1 MSSRVNEGLS
11 CPICGNSFPP
21 FEIEEH
27 ANKCLFLASE
37 NNSSSSLK
45 KFSDVQQTS
54 PRVKRLKHEEP
65 HPFTQSAVGSGS
77 NSKCNK
83 ELFPGY
89 GLLDGTGKPRHRLH
103 IRRSV
108 VRKKSM
114 LQYQIALATESLSD
128 EDNMED
134 SVNLIVSTV
143 PLAEQMR
150 PVDLTCFVGQ
160 NHVLGQDKV
169 LRTLLQKQDIPSM
182 ILWGP
187 PGCGKVM
194 RYTTSSLLYI
204 YVCVCVFTQTTL
216 AHIIAKQCRG
226 GAGRVRF
233 VKLSATMSGVNEIKE
248 AVKVAKNEL
257 GFKRRTI
264 LFMDEIHRFNK
275 LQQAG
280 YRFETE
286 RTYIFFRKCKKS
298 APMLQDIFLP
308 HIESGTI
315 TLIGA
320 TTENPSFSLN
330 SALLSRCRVIVLEKL
345 DTESLVTILTRAV
358 RGVGGRV
365 VHQGLTSSEQDTPR
379 FLMDSETVLWL
390 AEMCDGDARIAL
402 NSLQLALQ
410 SQDSVPGRILMISLD
425 DIKDGVKRSHLLYD
439 KKGEEHYNII
449 SAMHKSIRASD
460 DNAALYWLTRMLQG
474 GEDPVFIARRLVR
487 AASEDIGTVRLSRL
501 MLRAYLWFVSTALKF
516 IGKIDISR

>member
-1 MSSRVNEGLS
+1 MKSHIHSLNLLLEVVRILS
-11 CPICGNSFPP
+11 AI
-21 FEIEEH
+21 
-27 ANKCLFLASE
+27 K
-37 NNSSSSLK
+37 SSSLVMACWTVRERNTDYGPTDMESVALDPIYRVHK
-45 KFSDVQQTS
+45 LYHILIVLKSLEMKITS
-54 PRVKRLKHEEP
+54 
-65 HPFTQSAVGSGS
+65 TQS
-77 NSKCNK
+77 SK
-83 ELFPGY
+83 EFERL
-89 GLLDGTGKPRHRLH
+89 GTTH
-103 IRRSV
+103 ILV
-108 VRKKSM
+108 I
-114 LQYQIALATESLSD
+114 QD

-187 PGCGKVM
+187 PGCGK
-194 RYTTSSLLYI
+194 
-204 YVCVCVFTQTTL
+204 TTL

-275 LQQAG
+275 LQ
-280 YRFETE
+280 
-286 RTYIFFRKCKKS
+286 
-298 APMLQDIFLP
+298 QDIFLP

-379 FLMDSETVLWL
+379 GVLGPLQYRMLHRFLMDSETVLWL

-410 SQDSVPGRILMISLD
+410 SQDSIPGRILMISLD

-516 IGKIDISR
+516 IDKIDISR